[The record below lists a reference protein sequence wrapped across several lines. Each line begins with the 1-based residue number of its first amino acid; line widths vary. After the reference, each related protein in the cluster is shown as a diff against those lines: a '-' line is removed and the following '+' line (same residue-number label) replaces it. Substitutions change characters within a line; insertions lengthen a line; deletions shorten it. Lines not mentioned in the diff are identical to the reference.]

1 MGRDNKRHPNGTVPI
16 EPRSSAKLLAT
27 WETKLLALLADLF
40 LAYALGASEALGS
53 KFSAALVFDPFAT

>member
-1 MGRDNKRHPNGTVPI
+1 MPI